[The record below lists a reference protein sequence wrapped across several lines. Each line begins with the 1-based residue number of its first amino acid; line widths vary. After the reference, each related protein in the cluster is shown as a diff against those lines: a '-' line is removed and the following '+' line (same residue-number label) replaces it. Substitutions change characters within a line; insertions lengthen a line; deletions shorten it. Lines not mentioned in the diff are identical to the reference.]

1 MEHDEVLV
9 QKVQRELDDWME
21 KCSQAEKRRDQL
33 DFALQRKTE
42 ELSEAL
48 SDAQVGARMV
58 CWWFWGTCELHW
70 D

>member
-1 MEHDEVLV
+1 MMEHDEVLV

-33 DFALQRKTE
+33 DFTLQRKNE

-48 SDAQVGARMV
+48 ADAQVPTAV
-58 CWWFWGTCELHW
+58 CHRVL
-70 D
+70 